1 MNDLRTLKAEFKDIV
16 ASNIHRDGI
25 DGLMAW
31 LESTDFY
38 SAPSSTRYHGAEPGG
53 LVAHSIAV
61 YNRLKQKQTD
71 ETDETIAIA
80 SLFHDLCKCN
90 FYKQTFR
97 NVKNEVTGKWEK
109 MPAYDIDETSIPLG
123 HGEKSMFII
132 MKFMKLTDEEALAI
146 RWHMGF
152 SAVEQQFEKPSMAR
166 AMQICKLVIKLQE
179 ADTESS
185 FWDGK

>member
-16 ASNIHRDGI
+16 SSNIHRDGI
-25 DGLMAW
+25 DDLMAW

-53 LVAHSIAV
+53 LAAHSIAV

-109 MPAYDIDETSIPLG
+109 VPSYDIDDKFPLG

-152 SAVEQQFEKPSMAR
+152 SAVEQQFEKPAMAK
-166 AMQICKLVIKLQE
+166 AMQICKLVIRLQE
-179 ADTESS
+179 SDTEAS

>member
-1 MNDLRTLKAEFKDIV
+1 MNDLKALKDEFKSVV
-16 ASNIHRDGI
+16 ANTIHRDGI
-25 DGLMAW
+25 DDLMTW

-53 LVAHSIAV
+53 LAAHSIAV

-71 ETDETIAIA
+71 ETDESIAIA

-109 MPAYDIDETSIPLG
+109 VPSYEVNDQFPLG

-132 MKFMKLTDEEALAI
+132 MKFMKLTDEEAMAI

-166 AMQICKLVIKLQE
+166 AMQLYKLVIKLQE

>member
-1 MNDLRTLKAEFKDIV
+1 MNDLKALKAEFKNIV
-16 ASNIHRDGI
+16 TNTIHRDGI
-25 DGLMAW
+25 DNLMAW

-53 LVAHSIAV
+53 LAAHSIAV

-109 MPAYDIDETSIPLG
+109 VPAYDIDDQFPLG

-132 MKFMKLTDEEALAI
+132 MKFMKLTDDEAMAI

-166 AMQICKLVIKLQE
+166 AMQIYKLVIKLQE
-179 ADTESS
+179 ADTEAS
-185 FWDGK
+185 FCDGK

>member
-1 MNDLRTLKAEFKDIV
+1 MNDLSALKVEFKDIV
-16 ASNIHRDGI
+16 ANTIQRDGI
-25 DGLMAW
+25 DDLMAW
-31 LESTDFY
+31 LDSTDFY

-109 MPAYDIDETSIPLG
+109 APSYDIDDKFPLG
-123 HGEKSMFII
+123 HGEKSMFTI
-132 MKFMKLTDEEALAI
+132 MKCMKLTDDEALAI

-179 ADTESS
+179 ADTEAS

>member
-1 MNDLRTLKAEFKDIV
+1 MNDLKALKTEFKSIV
-16 ASNIHRDGI
+16 ANMIHRDGI
-25 DGLMAW
+25 DELMTW

-53 LVAHSIAV
+53 LAAHSIAV

-109 MPAYDIDETSIPLG
+109 MPSYEVNDQFPLG

-132 MKFMKLTDEEALAI
+132 MKFMNITDDEAMAI

-166 AMQICKLVIKLQE
+166 AMQTYKLVIKLQE
-179 ADTESS
+179 ADTEAS

>member
-1 MNDLRTLKAEFKDIV
+1 MNDLKALKTEFKDIV
-16 ASNIHRDGI
+16 ANTIHRDGI
-25 DGLMAW
+25 DDLMTW
-31 LESTDFY
+31 LDSTDFY

-80 SLFHDLCKCN
+80 SLFHDLCKRN

-109 MPAYDIDETSIPLG
+109 VPAYDIDDKFPLG
-123 HGEKSMFII
+123 HGEKSMFTI
-132 MKFMKLTDEEALAI
+132 MKFMKLTDEEALAV

-179 ADTESS
+179 ADTEAS
-185 FWDGK
+185 FWDCK

>member
-1 MNDLRTLKAEFKDIV
+1 MNDLKALKTEFKDIV
-16 ASNIHRDGI
+16 ANMIHRDGI
-25 DGLMAW
+25 DGLMTW
-31 LESTDFY
+31 LDSTDFY

-61 YNRLKQKQTD
+61 YNCLKQKQTD

-109 MPAYDIDETSIPLG
+109 VPSYEVNDQFPLG

-132 MKFMKLTDEEALAI
+132 TKFMNLTDEEAMAI

>member
-1 MNDLRTLKAEFKDIV
+1 MNNLKALKDEFKSVV
-16 ASNIHRDGI
+16 ANTIHRDGI
-25 DGLMAW
+25 DGLMTW
-31 LESTDFY
+31 LDSTDFY

-53 LVAHSIAV
+53 LAAHSIAV

-109 MPAYDIDETSIPLG
+109 TPAYEVNDQFPLG
-123 HGEKSMFII
+123 HGEKSMFTI
-132 MKFMKLTDEEALAI
+132 MKFMKLTDDEALAI

-152 SAVEQQFEKPSMAR
+152 SAVEQQFEKPAMAR

-179 ADTESS
+179 ADTEAS
-185 FWDGK
+185 FLDGK

>member
-1 MNDLRTLKAEFKDIV
+1 MNDLKALKTEFKDIV
-16 ASNIHRDGI
+16 ANTIHRDGI
-25 DGLMAW
+25 DSLMAW

-53 LVAHSIAV
+53 LAAHSIAV

-109 MPAYDIDETSIPLG
+109 VPAYDIDDKFPLG
-123 HGEKSMFII
+123 HGEKSMFTI
-132 MKFMKLTDEEALAI
+132 MKFMKLTDEEALAV

-166 AMQICKLVIKLQE
+166 AMQIYKLVIKLQE
-179 ADTESS
+179 ADTEAS
-185 FWDGK
+185 FFDEI

>member
-1 MNDLRTLKAEFKDIV
+1 MNDLEALKVAFNDIV
-16 ASNIHRDGI
+16 TSTIHRDGI
-25 DGLMAW
+25 DDLMTW
-31 LESTDFY
+31 VGSTDFY

-61 YNRLKQKQTD
+61 YNRLKAKQTD
-71 ETDETIAIA
+71 EDDETIAIA
-80 SLFHDLCKCN
+80 ALFHDLCKCN
-90 FYKQTFR
+90 FYKPSFR

-109 MPAYDIDETSIPLG
+109 VPCYEIDDTYPLG

-132 MKFMKLTDEEALAI
+132 MNFMKLTDDEAMAI

-152 SAVEQQFEKPSMAR
+152 SVAEQQFEKPALSK
-166 AMQICKLVIKLQE
+166 AMQTYKLVIKLFE
-179 ADTESS
+179 ADMEAS

>member
-1 MNDLRTLKAEFKDIV
+1 MNDLRALKVEFKDIV
-16 ASNIHRDGI
+16 ANMIHRDGI
-25 DGLMAW
+25 NDLMAW
-31 LESTDFY
+31 LDSTDFY

-90 FYKQTFR
+90 FYKKTFR
-97 NVKNEVTGKWEK
+97 NVKNESTGKWEK
-109 MPAYDIDETSIPLG
+109 VPSYEVDDQFPLG
-123 HGEKSMFII
+123 HGEKSMFTV

-152 SAVEQQFEKPSMAR
+152 SAVEQQFEKPAMAR
-166 AMQICKLVIKLQE
+166 AMQIYKLVIKLQE
-179 ADTESS
+179 ADAEAS
-185 FWDGK
+185 FWDVK

>member
-1 MNDLRTLKAEFKDIV
+1 MNDLSALKIEFKDIV
-16 ASNIHRDGI
+16 ANTIHRDGI
-25 DGLMAW
+25 GDLMTW
-31 LESTDFY
+31 LDSTDFY

-90 FYKQTFR
+90 FYRQTFR

-109 MPAYDIDETSIPLG
+109 VPAYDIDDKFPLG
-123 HGEKSMFII
+123 HGEKSMFTI

-152 SAVEQQFEKPSMAR
+152 SAVEQQFEKPAMAR
-166 AMQICKLVIKLQE
+166 AMQICKLVIQLQE
-179 ADTESS
+179 ADTEAS

>member
-1 MNDLRTLKAEFKDIV
+1 MNDLKALKTEFKDIV
-16 ASNIHRDGI
+16 ANMIHRDGI
-25 DGLMAW
+25 DGLMTW
-31 LESTDFY
+31 LDSTDFY

-61 YNRLKQKQTD
+61 YNCLKQKQTD

-109 MPAYDIDETSIPLG
+109 VPSYEVNDQFPLG
-123 HGEKSMFII
+123 HGEKSMFIV
-132 MKFMKLTDEEALAI
+132 MKFMNLTDEEAMAI

>member
-1 MNDLRTLKAEFKDIV
+1 MNDLKALKSEFKNIV
-16 ASNIHRDGI
+16 TNTIHRDGI
-25 DGLMAW
+25 DDLMAW
-31 LESTDFY
+31 LDSTDFY
-38 SAPSSTRYHGAEPGG
+38 TAPSSTRYHGAVPGG

-97 NVKNEVTGKWEK
+97 NVKNETTGKWEK
-109 MPAYDIDETSIPLG
+109 VPAYDIDDQFPLG
-123 HGEKSMFII
+123 HGEKSMFIV
-132 MKFMKLTDEEALAI
+132 MKFMKLTDEETMAI

-152 SAVEQQFEKPSMAR
+152 SAVEQQFEKPSMVR

>member
-1 MNDLRTLKAEFKDIV
+1 MNDLRELKAEFKSIV
-16 ASNIHRDGI
+16 ANTIHRDGI
-25 DGLMAW
+25 DGLMTW

-53 LVAHSIAV
+53 LAAHSIAV

-97 NVKNEVTGKWEK
+97 NVKNESTGKWEK
-109 MPAYDIDETSIPLG
+109 VPSYEVNDQFPLG

-132 MKFMKLTDEEALAI
+132 MKFMNNMMIWIIFILLI
-146 RWHMGF
+146 
-152 SAVEQQFEKPSMAR
+152 
-166 AMQICKLVIKLQE
+166 II
-179 ADTESS
+179 
-185 FWDGK
+185 

>member
-1 MNDLRTLKAEFKDIV
+1 MNDLKALKTEFKDIV
-16 ASNIHRDGI
+16 TNTIRRDGI
-25 DGLMAW
+25 NDLMAW

-53 LVAHSIAV
+53 LVAHSITV
-61 YNRLKQKQTD
+61 YNRLKQKHTD
-71 ETDETIAIA
+71 ETDETIAIV

-109 MPAYDIDETSIPLG
+109 VPAYDIDDKFPLG
-123 HGEKSMFII
+123 HGEKSVFTI
-132 MKFMKLTDEEALAI
+132 MKFMKLTDEEAMAI

-152 SAVEQQFEKPSMAR
+152 SAVEQQFEKPAMAR
-166 AMQICKLVIKLQE
+166 AMQICKLVIKLQG
-179 ADTESS
+179 ADTEAS

>member
-1 MNDLRTLKAEFKDIV
+1 MNDLKALKAEFKDIV
-16 ASNIHRDGI
+16 ANTIRRDGI
-25 DGLMAW
+25 DGLMTW

-53 LVAHSIAV
+53 LVSHSIAV
-61 YNRLKQKQTD
+61 YNRIKQKQTD

-109 MPAYDIDETSIPLG
+109 VPSYDIDDQFPLG
-123 HGEKSMFII
+123 HGEKSMFTV
-132 MKFMKLTDEEALAI
+132 MKFMKLTDEEAMAI

-166 AMQICKLVIKLQE
+166 AMQIYKLVIKLQE
-179 ADTESS
+179 ADTEAS

>member
-1 MNDLRTLKAEFKDIV
+1 MNDLKALKAEFKNIV
-16 ASNIHRDGI
+16 TNTIHRDGI
-25 DGLMAW
+25 DNLMAW

-53 LVAHSIAV
+53 LAAHSIAV

-109 MPAYDIDETSIPLG
+109 VPAYDIDDQFPLG

-132 MKFMKLTDEEALAI
+132 MKFMKLTDDEAMAI

-166 AMQICKLVIKLQE
+166 AMQMYKLVIKLQE
-179 ADTESS
+179 ADTEAS
-185 FWDGK
+185 FCDGK

>member
-1 MNDLRTLKAEFKDIV
+1 MNDLSALKVEFKDIV
-16 ASNIHRDGI
+16 ANTIQRDGI
-25 DGLMAW
+25 DDLMA
-31 LESTDFY
+31 LLDSTDFY

-53 LVAHSIAV
+53 LAAHSIAV

-71 ETDETIAIA
+71 ETGETIAIA

-109 MPAYDIDETSIPLG
+109 VPSYDIDDKFPLG

-166 AMQICKLVIKLQE
+166 AMQIYKLVIKLQE
-179 ADTESS
+179 ADTEAS

>member
-1 MNDLRTLKAEFKDIV
+1 MNDLKALKVEFKDIV
-16 ASNIHRDGI
+16 ASTIHRDGI
-25 DGLMAW
+25 DDLMAW
-31 LESTDFY
+31 LDSTDFY

-53 LVAHSIAV
+53 LAAHSIAV

-109 MPAYDIDETSIPLG
+109 VPAYDIDDQFPLG

-132 MKFMKLTDEEALAI
+132 MKFMNITDDEAMAI

-166 AMQICKLVIKLQE
+166 AMQLCKLVIKLQE
-179 ADTESS
+179 ADTEAS
-185 FWDGK
+185 FWDCK